1 MPEFI
6 LELGTPQGARTF
18 AGLDAFTRGYIEA
31 LFFTNASDPDDGLL
45 SSATFADLA
54 AETLT
59 RIVRDCAAFQ
69 EAHRA
74 DLDEGIDT
82 GRINGYDDAAAG
94 RDLWFTR
101 CGHGVGFW
109 DRGLGD
115 IGDTL
120 THHAH
125 AFGSV
130 DVYSGDDGRI
140 YLS

>member
-6 LELGTPQGARTF
+6 LDHGTAQGARTF
-18 AGLDAFTRGYIEA
+18 AGLDAFTQGYVEA

-45 SSATFADLA
+45 ASATFADLA
-54 AETLT
+54 TETLS
-59 RIVRDCAAFQ
+59 RIVRDCDAFQ
-69 EAHRA
+69 KEHRA
-74 DLDEGIDT
+74 DLDETIDT
-82 GRINGYDDAAAG
+82 GRINGYDEAAAG
-94 RDLWFTR
+94 RDFWFTR

-115 IGDTL
+115 IGETMSK
-120 THHAH
+120 HAR
-125 AFGSV
+125 ALGNV